1 MMMMLNDDDDYDN
14 DDSHKIII
22 ILTSILHKMS
32 FSLCVKLKI
41 RSMSH
46 IDVPTAGSATNVNE
60 IYLIHYLVVGG
71 GTMYIA

>member
-1 MMMMLNDDDDYDN
+1 
-14 DDSHKIII
+14 
-22 ILTSILHKMS
+22 
-32 FSLCVKLKI
+32 
-41 RSMSH
+41 MSH